1 MAVATLIL
9 LLLVL
14 VAASGVLVRIL
25 PLPLPIIQIGLGILL
40 AWPIDGLRV
49 ELEPEL
55 FLLVFV
61 PPLLFIDGLLLPK
74 REFAELAPRIFGLAF
89 GLVFFT
95 VVVFGYALHW
105 LLPQV
110 PLPVAFALAAVL
122 SPTDAV
128 AVSSIVGRDL
138 VPAHIRHILEGESLL
153 NDASGL
159 VVLRFA
165 VAAALTGQFSIG
177 ETAMTFVLVA
187 LGGALAGFAMLWA
200 TAKALRIVARLG
212 DIRPEVEVVIL
223 ILLPFA
229 AYLLAEQ
236 LHFSGILAAVT
247 AGLYVGR
254 SGLFGSLSIPARMQ
268 NMALIEVLSF
278 TFNGVIF
285 LLLGLQLPTIIR
297 NVPPDLSLYGTIW
310 EPVLAVITL
319 TLILLAIRFA
329 WIVFGSAVRGAV
341 DRWRGR
347 ASLRLTT
354 RLKVVMTLA
363 GVRGAITLAGI
374 LSLPLVI
381 SENGPPFPARDL
393 VVFIAAGV
401 IICSLVLA
409 SITLPVV
416 ARGIPLDDEDMNANE
431 ERLARQVA
439 AEAAIARIEE
449 MVDEAH
455 ADPALHEARLAVS
468 QRLIPNY
475 RQRLGAGDADDPA
488 AVDMQPVLQSMRD
501 AALDAERAALVD
513 LLRARKIN
521 DTTMRAVMGEVMLG
535 LALSARKQANS
546 PARAK
551 KPAAKKAGAK
561 R

>member
-14 VAASGVLVRIL
+14 VAASGVLARIL
-25 PLPLPIIQIGLGILL
+25 PLPLPIIQIGLGVLL

-165 VAAALTGQFSIG
+165 VAAALTGQFSLG

-187 LGGALAGFAMLWA
+187 LGGALAGFATLWA
-200 TAKALRIVARLG
+200 TAKALRIVAKLG

-236 LHFSGILAAVT
+236 FHFSGIMAAVT

-268 NMALIEVLSF
+268 NTALIEVLSF

-310 EPVLAVITL
+310 EPVLAVIVL

-347 ASLRLTT
+347 ATLRLTT

-374 LSLPLVI
+374 LSLPLVV

-409 SITLPVV
+409 SVTLPVV
-416 ARGIPLDDEDMNANE
+416 ARGIPLDEEDMSANE

-439 AEAAIARIEE
+439 AEAAIARIEQ

-455 ADPALHEARLAVS
+455 SDPALHEARLAVS
-468 QRLIPNY
+468 QRLIPSY

-501 AALDAERAALVD
+501 AALDAERAALIE
-513 LLRARKIN
+513 LLQARKIN

-535 LALSARKQANS
+535 QALSARKQANR
-546 PARAK
+546 PARPK